1 MMQSQAIN
9 AQTKLLQALLNKTN
23 SQEKLAS
30 TKEKLP
36 IQTDALKYSS
46 LINLEPL
53 TVEPGVTPAPKVTT
67 AIAVEN
73 DDHQNNEDVL
83 IVFPDGSVILT
94 NEQVTVIATEK
105 QADANKEISPVQETV
120 DTAQEN
126 NMRTNDVPVQIVE
139 VEVNNDNQTSA
150 PEILVTPQ
158 TKQNTVQPNVVIKGQ
173 TARNNSA
180 RSSLAKSY
188 KAKTTNNVLPRT
200 GDEASLSIIALGAVI
215 ELVGIGATL
224 KRYE

>member
-1 MMQSQAIN
+1 M
-9 AQTKLLQALLNKTN
+9 
-23 SQEKLAS
+23 
-30 TKEKLP
+30 
-36 IQTDALKYSS
+36 
-46 LINLEPL
+46 
-53 TVEPGVTPAPKVTT
+53 
-67 AIAVEN
+67 
-73 DDHQNNEDVL
+73 
-83 IVFPDGSVILT
+83 ILT

-158 TKQNTVQPNVVIKGQ
+158 TKLNTVQPNVVIKGQ

-200 GDEASLSIIALGAVI
+200 GDESSLPIIVLGAVI
-215 ELVGIGATL
+215 WLAGIGATL